1 MKCQMTDGSVAAILA
16 GDDAARARASAT
28 PVEPRSPHSWALA
41 TTAIIFEANGNR
53 HDLLTGIVAT
63 PDGLESGKRLLS
75 KWWGVNNRDGLL
87 EMLTWLQFEGH
98 RSSFEALGRQVDA
111 MNEQQ
116 FMTTKAAILTNG
128 QELLRLE
135 VVRQN
140 HRLLGQKGI
149 LAWDLARYIALC
161 RWGYLAGYMSETEAW
176 DHIMPA
182 ALRLQQTF
190 SSWQDLQ
197 IDYLVGREFWSAEQT
212 QENGNRF
219 RAIYDQFVHDPSS
232 PWNVDPWTMDLGVT
246 APLPITAN

>member
-1 MKCQMTDGSVAAILA
+1 MKCQLANGSVVPVLA
-16 GDDAARARASAT
+16 GAEATREWASAGAVA
-28 PVEPRSPHSWALA
+28 PKSPHSWALA
-41 TTAIIFEANGNR
+41 TTAIIFQANGDR
-53 HDLLTGIVAT
+53 HDLLAGGIVTAE
-63 PDGLESGKRLLS
+63 GRESGRRLLS
-75 KWWGVNNRDGLL
+75 RWWDVNSRDDLL
-87 EMLTWLQFEGH
+87 KTLAWLQLEGH
-98 RSSFEALGRQVDA
+98 RSAFEALGQQVDA

-116 FMTTKAAILTNG
+116 FMTARAAILTNG
-128 QELLRLE
+128 QELRRLE

-161 RWGYLAGYMSETEAW
+161 RWGYLSGYMSEAEAW

-197 IDYLVGREFWSAEQT
+197 TDYLIGREFWSAERT

-219 RAIYDQFVHDPSS
+219 RAIYDQFIHDSSS
-232 PWNVDPWTMDLGVT
+232 PWNVNPWTMALGVT